1 MRCKLVATTMKIA
14 LCLPGGGVTGCMYQV
29 GALSALEDSLEGLD
43 ARQFDLYVGTSSGAT
58 VAAALAGGLPAQRL
72 YRALLDPA
80 DDYFPLERS
89 HLTRMDLDEWRRTI
103 VTGFGA
109 LRSGVQSL
117 MSRTPAP
124 KDLWEQLDRFYD
136 SLPAGLFTLDA
147 YERFLEEFFLR
158 RGVSNSFPG
167 LPRSLRVVAHD
178 LDSGERVLFG
188 AAGFDDV
195 PLSRA
200 CCASTA
206 LPLFYSP
213 VRIRDRHYIDGGVG
227 RVGHLDVAESEG
239 ADLVVLVNPMV
250 PVRADETGVPTGHG
264 DRPGVRDKGL
274 MWVYNQAMRIGVH
287 ARLHHGLN
295 LSASGEPLG
304 GRLRVPLLL
313 IEPRPTDAVLFMN
326 NPASFAARRTILEYA
341 YKTTRDRVAQW
352 IEAHADIIDQA
363 GFRYLPSL
371 RRTGFPEKISLAP
384 D

>member
-1 MRCKLVATTMKIA
+1 MKLA
-14 LCLPGGGVTGCMYQV
+14 LCLPGGGVTGAMYQV
-29 GALSALEDSLEGLD
+29 GALSALEDALDGLD
-43 ARQFDLYVGTSSGAT
+43 ARGFDIYIGTSSGAT
-58 VAAALAGGLPAQRL
+58 VAAALAGGLPVQRL

-89 HLTRMDLDEWRRTI
+89 HLVRMDLDEWRRTI

-117 MSRTPAP
+117 TSRAPAR

-147 YERFLEEFFLR
+147 FERFLEEFFLR
-158 RGVSNSFPG
+158 RGVSTGFPG
-167 LPRSLRVVAHD
+167 LARPLRIVAHD
-178 LDSGERVLFG
+178 LDSGDRVLFG
-188 AAGFDDV
+188 APGYDDV
-195 PLSRA
+195 PVARA

-227 RVGHLDVAESEG
+227 RVGHLDVADSEG

-250 PVRADETGVPTGHG
+250 PVRAELSGVPTGHG
-264 DRPGVRDKGL
+264 ARASVRDKGL

-287 ARLHHGLN
+287 ARLHYALDGVQRSNGQPSGAN
-295 LSASGEPLG
+295 LRA
-304 GRLRVPLLL
+304 PLLL
-313 IEPRPTDAVLFMN
+313 IEPEPTDAVLFMH

-341 YKTTRDRVAQW
+341 YKTTRDRVARW
-352 IEAHADIIDQA
+352 IDMNHATIERA
-363 GFRYLPSL
+363 GLHPSAQ
-371 RRTGFPEKISLAP
+371 RRVSVVPGA
-384 D
+384 

>member
-1 MRCKLVATTMKIA
+1 MKIA
-14 LCLPGGGVTGCMYQV
+14 LCLPGGGITGCMYQV

-80 DDYFPLERS
+80 DNYFPLERS

-103 VTGFGA
+103 VTFFGA
-109 LRSGVQSL
+109 LRGGVESL
-117 MSRTPAP
+117 MTRTPSPQAVS
-124 KDLWEQLDRFYD
+124 EQLDRFYD

-167 LPRSLRVVAHD
+167 LPRPLRIVAHD

-227 RVGHLDVAESEG
+227 RVGHLDVAEAEG

-250 PVRADETGVPTGHG
+250 PVRADATGVPTGHG
-264 DRPGVRDKGL
+264 SRPGVRDKGL

-287 ARLHHGLN
+287 ARLHHSLA
-295 LSASGEPLG
+295 LSADGEPAA

-313 IEPRPTDAVLFMN
+313 IEPTRTDAVLFMQN
-326 NPASFAARRTILEYA
+326 AASFAARRSILEYA

-352 IEAHADIIDQA
+352 IEAHPDIVERA
-363 GFRYLPSL
+363 GFRHLPSL
-371 RRTGFPEKISLAP
+371 RRSIPA
-384 D
+384 

>member
-1 MRCKLVATTMKIA
+1 MKIA
-14 LCLPGGGVTGCMYQV
+14 LSLPGGGVTGALYQI
-29 GALSALEDSLEGLD
+29 GALSALEDCLGGLD

-80 DDYFPLERS
+80 DDYFPLERW
-89 HLTRMDLDEWRRTI
+89 HLTRMDLDEWRRTL

-117 MSRTPAP
+117 LARAEAP
-124 KDLWEQLDRFYD
+124 KDLWEQLDRFND

-147 YERFLEEFFLR
+147 FERFLEEFFLR

-167 LPRSLRVVAHD
+167 LPRPLRIVAHD

-188 AAGFDDV
+188 APGFDDV
-195 PLSRA
+195 PLARA

-250 PVRADETGVPTGHG
+250 PVRAEAAGVPTGHG
-264 DRPGVRDKGL
+264 SRPSVRDKGL

-287 ARLHHGLN
+287 ARLHHSLPP
-295 LSASGEPLG
+295 SANGEPAG
-304 GRLRVPLLL
+304 VRLKAPLLL
-313 IEPRPTDAVLFMN
+313 IEPSPTDAVLFMHN
-326 NPASFAARRTILEYA
+326 IASFAARRTILEYA
-341 YKTTRDRVAQW
+341 YKTTRDRVGQW
-352 IEAHADIIDQA
+352 IDAHREIVDQA
-363 GFRYLPSL
+363 GFRYVPSP
-371 RRTGFPEKISLAP
+371 RKSGVV
-384 D
+384 